1 MDKGLGVSFVEG
13 ITGNNSTDRFVRN
26 EDLNDIWFHR
36 HLHAM
41 KQKVAICDERIFS
54 KVFGLEETSFTR
66 GKVRKATDSNLT
78 EIKMY
83 YAGMVDSQEM
93 KNCIH
98 YINRPDYLNQFVDTE
113 LKERLQVSRV
123 FSQGIMGASFIQKGV
138 FAFTLIQDVSDMG
151 CFHLVGAIMEDAG
164 RPVLKNRSGK
174 EYECQC
180 AYLADLKWDDQD
192 GLDMRPCPDAGGEY
206 CLQGYFNSCSIH
218 QGLLDKL
225 YEGFGF
231 EKKDSKKK
239 ILLTAQLYEYFIGSV
254 SKTESDIKERI
265 ENKKLV
271 FLPGMMIHSGRSRPG
286 EDDMPQRVPFIQ
298 YAALEH
304 AVMDCKYSVVE
315 LLDHARY
322 ELP

>member
-1 MDKGLGVSFVEG
+1 
-13 ITGNNSTDRFVRN
+13 
-26 EDLNDIWFHR
+26 
-36 HLHAM
+36 
-41 KQKVAICDERIFS
+41 
-54 KVFGLEETSFTR
+54 
-66 GKVRKATDSNLT
+66 
-78 EIKMY
+78 
-83 YAGMVDSQEM
+83 
-93 KNCIH
+93 
-98 YINRPDYLNQFVDTE
+98 
-113 LKERLQVSRV
+113 
-123 FSQGIMGASFIQKGV
+123 
-138 FAFTLIQDVSDMG
+138 MG
-151 CFHLVGAIMEDAG
+151 C
-164 RPVLKNRSGK
+164 
-174 EYECQC
+174 
-180 AYLADLKWDDQD
+180 
-192 GLDMRPCPDAGGEY
+192 
-206 CLQGYFNSCSIH
+206 
-218 QGLLDKL
+218 
-225 YEGFGF
+225 